1 MQKLLSPVVEDYLKA
16 IYHLRSEG
24 ACGDGPVT
32 TQALAQRMGVAPPSA
47 TSMVKKL
54 ATLKL
59 VRHTRY
65 RGVELTEAGEK
76 IALEIIRHHRLIET
90 YLSQVLGLHWDEV
103 HEEAERWEHVI
114 SEQVEARIAEV
125 LNHPTRDP
133 HGAPIPTLEGHIA
146 LDECLP
152 LSGVAAGS
160 RVTVRRVLDENSD
173 LLRHLGEVGL
183 VPDAEV
189 EVQRAEPAEGV
200 LRISVNGV
208 PRIVGHSP
216 AHAVLVSMGAPN
228 SHPAPDSSPDPKNG
242 NCGNNGAIRQGKS

>member
-1 MQKLLSPVVEDYLKA
+1 MRHPLSPVVEDYLKG
-16 IYHLRSEG
+16 IYHLRNEG

-32 TQALAQRMGVAPPSA
+32 TQALAQRMSVAPPSA

-54 ATLKL
+54 ANLKL
-59 VRHTRY
+59 ARHTRY

-90 YLSQVLGLHWDEV
+90 YLAQVLGLHWDQV

-183 VPDAEV
+183 VPDAVV

-200 LRISVNGV
+200 LRISVNGQ

-216 AHAVLVSMGAPN
+216 AHAVLVSINTEVNRADMEQSAN
-228 SHPAPDSSPDPKNG
+228 R
-242 NCGNNGAIRQGKS
+242 GNNGAVGQGN